1 MNLLK
6 SYFSSISR
14 IFLTTLLGKLLGF
27 IKIVLLIRLYGVSQ
41 VTDAL
46 IIVISIYWFWS
57 NVIVYSLFS
66 ITLIPRLS
74 KATSQKRQVFIA
86 LRTLYSVNT
95 FAVIMFFLLILF
107 NDSILFLFAP
117 VNDDLF
123 INNSTALLI
132 LMSPMLFLIPITEIF
147 TILNQY
153 NDRMITASLNL
164 TIWNIFQIIA
174 FIICFYLIIDMN
186 YLIYIFAF
194 LTVFG
199 YVITSIVQ
207 LLKSNYFKFFRATS
221 LVKLSLKNTILL
233 VKKNYKFFASVI
245 MLNLNLYV
253 DNFFISSLANGN
265 ISKYNIIIKVPDV
278 FQSLLVSS
286 IAVVFFN
293 IIAKDKNQAK
303 SLFIKFSYFFA
314 IVFLTGLAFVNI
326 FGVEVL
332 YLIYGVDAFAGL
344 DELQIKKILLITTA
358 NVFFMVSIALLF
370 KIFIINEK
378 SNFIFISSSVNVL
391 INIIANY
398 LLINN
403 YELLGIASS
412 TLIANFVFY
421 IILFFRINKFKQK
434 INPKFKKL

>member
-1 MNLLK
+1 
-6 SYFSSISR
+6 
-14 IFLTTLLGKLLGF
+14 
-27 IKIVLLIRLYGVSQ
+27 
-41 VTDAL
+41 
-46 IIVISIYWFWS
+46 
-57 NVIVYSLFS
+57 
-66 ITLIPRLS
+66 
-74 KATSQKRQVFIA
+74 
-86 LRTLYSVNT
+86 
-95 FAVIMFFLLILF
+95 
-107 NDSILFLFAP
+107 
-117 VNDDLF
+117 
-123 INNSTALLI
+123 
-132 LMSPMLFLIPITEIF
+132 
-147 TILNQY
+147 
-153 NDRMITASLNL
+153 
-164 TIWNIFQIIA
+164 
-174 FIICFYLIIDMN
+174 MN

>member
-6 SYFSSISR
+6 SYFSSTSR
-14 IFLTTLLGKLLGF
+14 IFFTTLLGKLLGF

-41 VTDAL
+41 ITDAL

-57 NVIVYSLFS
+57 SVIVYSLFS

-74 KATSQKRQVFIA
+74 RITSQKRQVFIA

-117 VNDDLF
+117 VSDDLF
-123 INNSTALLI
+123 IDNSTMLLI

-164 TIWNIFQIIA
+164 SIWNIFQIFA
-174 FIICFYLIIDMN
+174 FIVCFYLINDTN
-186 YLIYIFAF
+186 SLIYVFAF

-199 YVITSIVQ
+199 YVTTSIIQ
-207 LLKSNYFKFFRATS
+207 LLRSNYFKFFRAKS
-221 LVKLSLKNTILL
+221 LLKLSTKNTILL
-233 VKKNYKFFASVI
+233 VKRNYKFFASVI

-278 FQSLLVSS
+278 LQSLLVSS

-293 IIAKDKNQAK
+293 IIAKNRNQAK
-303 SLFIKFSYFFA
+303 PLFIKFSYFFA
-314 IVFLTGLAFVNI
+314 VFFVLGLAFVNI
-326 FGVEVL
+326 FGVEIL
-332 YLIYGVDAFAGL
+332 YLIYGLDAFAGL
-344 DELQIKKILLITTA
+344 DELEMKRIFLIITA

-378 SNFIFISSSVNVL
+378 SSFIFISSTVNVL

-398 LLINN
+398 LLIKN

-412 TLIANFVFY
+412 TLIANCIFY
-421 IILFFRINKFKQK
+421 MILFFGIYKFKQK
-434 INPKFKKL
+434 INLKSKKI